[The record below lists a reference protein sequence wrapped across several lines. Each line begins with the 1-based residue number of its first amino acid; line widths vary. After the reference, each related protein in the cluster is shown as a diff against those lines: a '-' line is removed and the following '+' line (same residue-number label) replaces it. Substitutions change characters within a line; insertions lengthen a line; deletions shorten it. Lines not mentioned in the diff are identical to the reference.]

1 MDGRRK
7 EETEQENGHQAL
19 VNTAEHRTDFLLY
32 LGKVF
37 FFFKLCSLKCYVLG
51 VLQGPLSRLGLM
63 RQNTALSRD
72 GKVLSVCS
80 IDAPRERSFVE
91 KMDYF

>member
-1 MDGRRK
+1 MLISESQDLKNPCLPSGLW
-7 EETEQENGHQAL
+7 HL
-19 VNTAEHRTDFLLY
+19 
-32 LGKVF
+32 
-37 FFFKLCSLKCYVLG
+37 KLCSLKCYVLG